1 MSKGKGGR
9 PSGYTATLGKTI
21 CDLVARRVPLV
32 EIVEMSGMPCADT
45 VYRWKRT
52 IPEFSEMYARAR
64 EHRADARQDRI
75 DEIARKLEAGDL
87 DPNAARVLIDAEK
100 WQMAK
105 EKPRTY
111 GDRIEATHTIDATAT
126 LTELRKLISDGRGGK
141 LVGGNDVSKA

>member
-1 MSKGKGGR
+1 MAKGAGGR
-9 PSGYTATLGKTI
+9 PSGYTVELGKDI
-21 CDLVARRVPLV
+21 CDLVARRVPLC
-32 EIVEMSGMPCADT
+32 EIVEMSGMPSKDT

-52 IPEFSEMYARAR
+52 IPEFSDLYAHAR

-105 EKPRTY
+105 EKPRVY
-111 GDRIEATHTIDATAT
+111 GDKIEATHNIDASTT
-126 LTELRKLISDGRGGK
+126 LTELRKLISGGQATK
-141 LVGGNDVSKA
+141 LLGGDK